1 MRTLP
6 VVEGLAAPGNAN
18 PPVPHATSADELF
31 TALGTDSRLGLS
43 STDIEALRARHGL
56 NRLTEAPPPSRWGRF
71 FRQFNEL
78 IIWILIL
85 AAIISGFMKE
95 WTDTIAIVAIV
106 LLNGVLGFLQEEKA
120 GKALAALRKMS
131 SPHAKV
137 VRDGAL
143 QTIPAEELLPGDRL
157 ELEAGDFIAA
167 DVRLIHASGLRVQES
182 ALTGESA
189 PVDKDPAAMLDAG
202 MALAERVNMA
212 YMGTL
217 ATAGKASAVV
227 VATGMQTELGKI
239 AGMLGREDVES
250 TPLQRRLTE
259 LGKVIAAA
267 CLVIV
272 SIIFVLQVIRGSAFH
287 DAFLLAV
294 SLAVAAVPEGLP
306 AVVTIALAIGL
317 QRMVKRHALVR
328 KLPSV
333 ETLGSVTVICS
344 DKTGTLTRNEMTVRE
359 VYAGGGRYEVSGAG
373 YVPDGQFR
381 KIGTSGEPRD
391 RAEFDR
397 GNDPRRDTGVPPVL
411 SARSM
416 EEISIAKSERTMH
429 GRDARV
435 TMDSSDVASEPP
447 RVTIDRPGT
456 GNADPLHD
464 PDLMQALTIG
474 AWCNYAHLAPPA
486 ANEGKSWHLTGDP
499 TEGALMVAA
508 IKAGIVIASR
518 EDDLL
523 YELPFDSDRKLMTV
537 VARGAGGHGVAYTKG
552 APEILL
558 ARCNSERRGGA
569 VVPLTRERR
578 GEILAAS
585 SDMAARALRVLG
597 LAYRDM
603 PGVWPQDC
611 VECELVFTGLAG
623 LFDPPRDEAG
633 PAVEKC
639 HRAGIRPVMI
649 TGDHPA
655 TAMAVARDL
664 GIANSSDVALTGKK
678 LDEMDEDALANIIEQ
693 TPVYARVTAE
703 HKLRV
708 VRAWQRKGHV
718 VAMTGDG
725 VNDAPAVKSADIGI
739 AMGRAGTDVT
749 REAADMVLTDD
760 NFASIVAA
768 VEEGRGI
775 FDDIQKFIHYLLSCN
790 TGEVMVM
797 FVGALAGWPA
807 PLVAIQILWVN
818 LVTDALPALALG
830 IEPPEPDVME
840 RCPRP
845 PREGVIT
852 LSRGLLM
859 LFHGTLI
866 AGVTIAGFAM
876 VYRGDPANV
885 QAARTVA
892 FCILSY
898 SQLFYSFACR
908 SQRYTL
914 PTLGIMT
921 NPYLVGA
928 IVISGLIQLAVFLPF
943 LRGVFHVSWLGWEWP
958 LVLLLSLT
966 PVTIIEVLKI
976 LRAAMKRGGH
986 KEPCQS

>member
-1 MRTLP
+1 MQTTPADDVAVDSEPSARLP
-6 VVEGLAAPGNAN
+6 HVTAAAELIVALGSDAHSGLAAAQ
-18 PPVPHATSADELF
+18 L
-31 TALGTDSRLGLS
+31 
-43 STDIEALRARHGL
+43 EALRVRHGA
-56 NRLTEAPPPSRWGRF
+56 NRLAEAPPPSRWGRF
-71 FRQFNEL
+71 LRQFNEL

-85 AAIISGFMKE
+85 AALVSGFMQE
-95 WTDTIAIVAIV
+95 WTDAIAILAIV
-106 LLNGVLGFLQEEKA
+106 LLNGVLGFLQEERA
-120 GKALAALRKMS
+120 GKALAALRQMS
-131 SPHAKV
+131 SPQAKV
-137 VRDGAL
+137 VRDGVVRML
-143 QTIPAEELLPGDRL
+143 PAEDLLPGDRV
-157 ELEAGDFIAA
+157 ELEAGDFIPA
-167 DVRLIHASGLRVQES
+167 DLRLVSASGLRVQEA

-189 PVDKDPAAMLDAG
+189 PVDKDPAAVLESDTP
-202 MALAERVNMA
+202 LAERITMA

-217 ATAGKASAVV
+217 ATSGKAAAIV
-227 VATGMQTELGKI
+227 VAIGMRTELGKI
-239 AGMLGREDVES
+239 AGLLQHEDSEP
-250 TPLQRRLTE
+250 TPLQRRLAE
-259 LGKVIAAA
+259 LGKVIVAA

-272 SIIFVLQVIRGSAFH
+272 AIIFVLQVLRGSPIH
-287 DAFLLAV
+287 EAFLLAV

-306 AVVTIALAIGL
+306 AVVTIALALGL
-317 QRMVKRHALVR
+317 QRMAKRNALVR

-359 VYAGGGRYEVSGAG
+359 VYAGGGRYEVSGVG
-373 YVPDGQFR
+373 YSPEGNFR
-381 KIGTSGEPRD
+381 KTANASEGGNVVRGTG
-391 RAEFDR
+391 
-397 GNDPRRDTGVPPVL
+397 GPPVSDAL
-411 SARSM
+411 PLNEPHGTPTDST
-416 EEISIAKSERTMH
+416 EH
-429 GRDARV
+429 GRAARA
-435 TMDSSDVASEPP
+435 TAAQPILQETAPS
-447 RVTIDRPGT
+447 
-456 GNADPLHD
+456 LD
-464 PDLMQALTIG
+464 PDLIRALTIG

-486 ANEGKSWHLTGDP
+486 PGEGKSWRLTGDP

-508 IKAGIVIASR
+508 LKAGIVTANR
-518 EDDLL
+518 EHELL

-537 VARGAGGHGVAYTKG
+537 VARGAGGHGIAYTKG
-552 APEILL
+552 APEVVL
-558 ARCNSERRGGA
+558 ARCNFERHGGA
-569 VVPLTRERR
+569 VVPLSAARR
-578 GEILAAS
+578 SEILAAS

-603 PGVWPQDC
+603 PGVWPQEC
-611 VECELVFTGLAG
+611 LECELVFSGLAG
-623 LFDPPRDEAG
+623 LFDPPREEAR
-633 PAVEKC
+633 PAVDKC

-655 TAMAVARDL
+655 TALAVARDL
-664 GIANSSDVALTGKK
+664 GIARDSDSALTGKR
-678 LDEMDEDALANIIEQ
+678 LDELDDAALANLVEQ

-708 VRAWQRKGHV
+708 VRAWQARGHV

-739 AMGRAGTDVT
+739 AMGKAGTDVT

-775 FDDIQKFIHYLLSCN
+775 FDDIQKFVHYLLSCN
-790 TGEVMVM
+790 TGEVLVM

-830 IEPPEPDVME
+830 IERPEPDIME
-840 RCPRP
+840 RRPRP

-852 LSRGLLM
+852 LRRGLLM

-866 AGVTIAGFAM
+866 AAMTITGF
-876 VYRGDPANV
+876 VIVRRLNPDSLD
-885 QAARTVA
+885 AARTVA

-914 PTLGIMT
+914 PELGALT
-921 NPYLVGA
+921 NPHLLGA
-928 IVISGLIQLAVFLPF
+928 IAISGLIQLAVFLPF
-943 LRGVFHVSWLGWEWP
+943 LRGVFHVTWLTWEWP
-958 LVLLLSLT
+958 LVLLLALT

-976 LRAAMKRGGH
+976 LRSAMKRMRAL
-986 KEPCQS
+986 KSSL

>member
-1 MRTLP
+1 MPTTP
-6 VVEGLAAPGNAN
+6 AVEEPAAPADRN
-18 PPVPHATSADELF
+18 PYAPHATAVDEVIV
-31 TALGTDSRLGLS
+31 AMGSDSRLGLQS
-43 STDIEALRARHGL
+43 ANVERLRTRHGL
-56 NRLTEAPPPSRWGRF
+56 NRLTEAPAPSRWGRF

-137 VRDGAL
+137 VRDGAV
-143 QTIPAEELLPGDRL
+143 QTIPAEELLPGDRV
-157 ELEAGDFIAA
+157 ELEAGDFIPA

-182 ALTGESA
+182 TLTGESA
-189 PVDKDPAAMLDAG
+189 PVDKDPAAVLDATT
-202 MALAERVNMA
+202 ALAERSNMA

-217 ATAGKASAVV
+217 ATAGKGSAVV

-239 AGMLGREDVES
+239 AGMLGHEDTEP
-250 TPLQRRLTE
+250 TPLQRRLAE
-259 LGKVIAAA
+259 LGKVIAAS
-267 CLVIV
+267 CLAIV
-272 SIIFVLQVIRGSAFH
+272 AVIFVLQVLRGSKFH

-306 AVVTIALAIGL
+306 AVVTIALALGL

-344 DKTGTLTRNEMTVRE
+344 DKTGTLTRNEMTTRE
-359 VYAGGGRYEVSGAG
+359 MYAGGERYEVSGAG
-373 YVPDGQFR
+373 YVPEGTFR
-381 KIGTSGEPRD
+381 RVADSAGGREM
-391 RAEFDR
+391 DR
-397 GNDPRRDTGVPPVL
+397 GTGGPPVL
-411 SARSM
+411 AMHSSQELRHT
-416 EEISIAKSERTMH
+416 ESENTEH
-429 GRDARV
+429 GRAARATFSLDA
-435 TMDSSDVASEPP
+435 
-447 RVTIDRPGT
+447 
-456 GNADPLHD
+456 
-464 PDLMQALTIG
+464 DLLQALTIG

-486 ANEGKSWHLTGDP
+486 PGEEESWILTGDP

-508 IKAGIVIASR
+508 LKAGIVTANR
-518 EDDLL
+518 EHDLL

-537 VARGAGGHGVAYTKG
+537 VARGAGGHGIAYTKG
-552 APEILL
+552 APEVLL
-558 ARCNSERRGGA
+558 ARCTFERRGGA
-569 VVPLTRERR
+569 IVPLTQQRR
-578 GEILAAS
+578 GEILAANS
-585 SDMAARALRVLG
+585 HMAARALRVLG

-611 VECELVFTGLAG
+611 LECELVFSGLAG
-623 LFDPPRDEAG
+623 LFDPPRKEAR

-639 HRAGIRPVMI
+639 HRAGIRPIMI

-655 TAMAVARDL
+655 TALAVARDL
-664 GIANSSDVALTGKK
+664 GIAKDSDAALTGKR
-678 LDEMDEDALANIIEQ
+678 LDELDDDALASVIEQ

-768 VEEGRGI
+768 IEEGRGI

-790 TGEVMVM
+790 TGEVLVM

-830 IEPPEPDVME
+830 IERPEPDVME

-852 LSRGLLM
+852 LRRGLLM

-876 VYRGDPANV
+876 IYRGDP
-885 QAARTVA
+885 
-892 FCILSY
+892 
-898 SQLFYSFACR
+898 
-908 SQRYTL
+908 
-914 PTLGIMT
+914 
-921 NPYLVGA
+921 
-928 IVISGLIQLAVFLPF
+928 
-943 LRGVFHVSWLGWEWP
+943 
-958 LVLLLSLT
+958 
-966 PVTIIEVLKI
+966 
-976 LRAAMKRGGH
+976 
-986 KEPCQS
+986 